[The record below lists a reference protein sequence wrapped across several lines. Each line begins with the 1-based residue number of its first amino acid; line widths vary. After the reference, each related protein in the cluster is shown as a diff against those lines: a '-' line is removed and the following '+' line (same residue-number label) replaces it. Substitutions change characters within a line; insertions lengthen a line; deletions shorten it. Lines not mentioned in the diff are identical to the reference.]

1 MKISCIIPAYN
12 EEKNIENIVSTV
24 VPLIGKIIYEVIVID
39 DCSRDATK
47 EIVKKFSEVKLLEKN
62 INSGKSA
69 AIADG
74 IYASKGDYIF
84 LLDADLKNLNE
95 KNIMDIINPIKNDIS
110 DITLSYRKNAWPLI
124 FSPNKDIDALTG
136 ERILPKKLLINYIKD
151 IKELPCFGLEDFL
164 NKIIIQNNMRI
175 SIVKWSNVEN
185 VFPQHKR
192 GLFKGVKQNIKMLLN
207 IFAVVSLPELYSQN
221 IKLKKLLVSK
231 YEN

>member
-47 EIVKKFSEVKLLEKN
+47 EIVKKFSEVKLLE
-62 INSGKSA
+62 
-69 AIADG
+69 
-74 IYASKGDYIF
+74 
-84 LLDADLKNLNE
+84 KNLNE

-151 IKELPCFGLEDFL
+151 IKELPCFGLEVFL

>member
-151 IKELPCFGLEDFL
+151 IKELP
-164 NKIIIQNNMRI
+164 
-175 SIVKWSNVEN
+175 
-185 VFPQHKR
+185 
-192 GLFKGVKQNIKMLLN
+192 
-207 IFAVVSLPELYSQN
+207 
-221 IKLKKLLVSK
+221 
-231 YEN
+231 